1 MVGGCSYGP
10 CHQHI
15 RDPHQRNNGRAV
27 AEPFRNGKSPAKFLI
42 TQHGRH
48 HLMLQRS
55 TNGQS
60 ARRPKSK
67 STLGSVGIIPVVR
80 DLQAKQQSSIH
91 YLPSFSLRSPVGR
104 SKPTVWRFLSHRLLR
119 PQLPN
124 FVVRSTQGVLKQ
136 KIICHF
142 FDHHAHPKPISNW

>member
-1 MVGGCSYGP
+1 M
-10 CHQHI
+10 
-15 RDPHQRNNGRAV
+15 
-27 AEPFRNGKSPAKFLI
+27 SPAKFLK
-42 TQHGRH
+42 TQHGHH

-60 ARRPKSK
+60 ASRPKGK
-67 STLGSVGIIPVVR
+67 STLGSVAIIPVVR
-80 DLQAKQQSSIH
+80 DLQAKQQSSFHYWVKDSLFANFTCWKEQAKQKSSFH
-91 YLPSFSLRSPVGR
+91 YLPISPVGRSKRSPVGR